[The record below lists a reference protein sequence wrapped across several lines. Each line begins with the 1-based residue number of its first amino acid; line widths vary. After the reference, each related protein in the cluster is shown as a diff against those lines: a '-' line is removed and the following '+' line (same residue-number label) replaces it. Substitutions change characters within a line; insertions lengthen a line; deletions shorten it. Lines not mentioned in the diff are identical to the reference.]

1 MIPQDYFF
9 YIWIAIFAIIA
20 LVYVYNMIRNIWTLC
35 AHVYLMILS
44 ILLTGWV
51 LVLTIEDD
59 LTEITIYASVIILLA
74 IVVIGLLFWYQL
86 AKVT

>member
-1 MIPQDYFF
+1 
-9 YIWIAIFAIIA
+9 
-20 LVYVYNMIRNIWTLC
+20 
-35 AHVYLMILS
+35 MILS